1 METYSVIYDAN
12 DEGDAIGTVADGKH
26 YIAGGTAT
34 VVSEKFSRPGYNFT
48 GWNTAADGTGTSYEA
63 GDSITIGDE
72 NVTLYAQWE
81 PATAGYTVEHYW
93 EKLGGGYELHENESG
108 SGNIGE
114 TATAAPKTY
123 TGFTYNPDAEGTA
136 ASASSPRAMRWS

>member
-63 GDSITIGDE
+63 GDSITIGM
-72 NVTLYAQWE
+72 
-81 PATAGYTVEHYW
+81 
-93 EKLGGGYELHENESG
+93 K
-108 SGNIGE
+108 
-114 TATAAPKTY
+114 
-123 TGFTYNPDAEGTA
+123 
-136 ASASSPRAMRWS
+136 M